1 MKGLFEIMT
10 NKEWMINPE
19 FVHGIRKAL
28 EQNLN
33 THAAFEKPQKT
44 CGFVTAIDENGC
56 VYYPEEYQIS
66 EDGTKVKSQWALK
79 YEDEQTFPFVSVLTV
94 DGPITRNGGG
104 CSYGSVDHRN
114 MMINAANH
122 PLCRGHIFI
131 IDTPGGTA
139 WAKNDYEQAINYAR
153 SLGQPVLCFID
164 GECYSAGMYLA
175 SLCDERYYMHPKDGV
190 GCIGVMGAF
199 YTEADG
205 STNKFTNET
214 YHEIYDPE
222 SYDKNREFRD
232 IANDGNTEKFVA
244 ELAELGVEFRR
255 DVKKAC
261 PKAKKE
267 HLHGK
272 IFTAEEAKGIL
283 VDGQST
289 FLDCIKRCFDL
300 YNGTAKPIEREIT
313 TDDQG
318 TDTEGTEKEPKN
330 ASTPATVASSAQ
342 EPTTAPSSKK
352 DNNNN
357 NFNQTHIDMKNYPLI
372 SAACEIKE
380 GEIEVN
386 AEGAFMNVPLLDS
399 IEAKLNTNEQAVADA
414 KQKATTAEQKLAD
427 LQAKYDALQKELD
440 AAKTLAD
447 ETAATLAKKNEEL
460 TTLTTKK
467 EEEIAALTTKKDE
480 EIAALTTDKA
490 KVEEELKGAKES
502 LATAEQT
509 IVDKDAQIAALTE
522 EAGKEPAAGTAPGNN
537 GEGAQVTEPH
547 TAYPTWNPSDPI
559 GSKKAIEKYKRD
571 NGLL

>member
-1 MKGLFEIMT
+1 
-10 NKEWMINPE
+10 
-19 FVHGIRKAL
+19 
-28 EQNLN
+28 
-33 THAAFEKPQKT
+33 
-44 CGFVTAIDENGC
+44 
-56 VYYPEEYQIS
+56 
-66 EDGTKVKSQWALK
+66 
-79 YEDEQTFPFVSVLTV
+79 
-94 DGPITRNGGG
+94 
-104 CSYGSVDHRN
+104 
-114 MMINAANH
+114 
-122 PLCRGHIFI
+122 
-131 IDTPGGTA
+131 
-139 WAKNDYEQAINYAR
+139 
-153 SLGQPVLCFID
+153 
-164 GECYSAGMYLA
+164 
-175 SLCDERYYMHPKDGV
+175 
-190 GCIGVMGAF
+190 MGAF

-289 FLDCIKRCFDL
+289 FLDCIHRCFDL
-300 YNGTAKPIEREIT
+300 YNGTAKPIKREIT

-330 ASTPATVASSAQ
+330 ASTSATVASSAQ

-357 NFNQTHIDMKNYPLI
+357 FNQTHIDMKNYPLI
-372 SAACEIKE
+372 SAACGIKE

-386 AEGAFMNVPLLDS
+386 AEGTFMNAPLLDS
-399 IEAKLNTNEQAVADA
+399 LETKLNTNEQAVADA

-427 LQAKYDALQKELD
+427 LQAKFDALQKEHD
-440 AAKTLAD
+440 AAKTLSD

-460 TTLTTKK
+460 TTLTAKK
-467 EEEIAALTTKKDE
+467 DEEIAALTTKKDE

-509 IVDKDAQIAALTE
+509 ISDKDAQIAALTE

-547 TAYPTWNPSDPI
+547 TAYPTWNPSDPV

>member
-66 EDGTKVKSQWALK
+66 EDGNQVRSQWALK
-79 YEDEQTFPFVSVLTV
+79 DENAQNFPFVSVLTV

-164 GECYSAGMYLA
+164 GDCYSAGMYLA

-261 PKAKKE
+261 PKAKRNICMERYSQQKRQRAFWWMVN
-267 HLHGK
+267 LLSL
-272 IFTAEEAKGIL
+272 TA
-283 VDGQST
+283 
-289 FLDCIKRCFDL
+289 
-300 YNGTAKPIEREIT
+300 Y
-313 TDDQG
+313 
-318 TDTEGTEKEPKN
+318 
-330 ASTPATVASSAQ
+330 
-342 EPTTAPSSKK
+342 
-352 DNNNN
+352 
-357 NFNQTHIDMKNYPLI
+357 
-372 SAACEIKE
+372 
-380 GEIEVN
+380 
-386 AEGAFMNVPLLDS
+386 
-399 IEAKLNTNEQAVADA
+399 
-414 KQKATTAEQKLAD
+414 
-427 LQAKYDALQKELD
+427 
-440 AAKTLAD
+440 
-447 ETAATLAKKNEEL
+447 TAASISTMVQQSLSREKSPLMTKVLIPKAQKK
-460 TTLTTKK
+460 
-467 EEEIAALTTKKDE
+467 
-480 EIAALTTDKA
+480 
-490 KVEEELKGAKES
+490 S
-502 LATAEQT
+502 LRTPLPQL
-509 IVDKDAQIAALTE
+509 Q
-522 EAGKEPAAGTAPGNN
+522 
-537 GEGAQVTEPH
+537 
-547 TAYPTWNPSDPI
+547 
-559 GSKKAIEKYKRD
+559 
-571 NGLL
+571 

>member
-66 EDGTKVKSQWALK
+66 EDGNQVRSLWALK
-79 YEDEQTFPFVSVLTV
+79 DDDAQNFPFVSVLTV

-164 GECYSAGMYLA
+164 GDCYSAGMYLA

-232 IANDGNTEKFVA
+232 IANDGNTKKFVA

-289 FLDCIKRCFDL
+289 FLDCIHRCFDL

-330 ASTPATVASSAQ
+330 VSTPATVASSAQ

-357 NFNQTHIDMKNYPLI
+357 FNQTHIDMKNYPLI
-372 SAACEIKE
+372 SAACGIKE

-386 AEGAFMNVPLLDS
+386 AEGAFMNMPLLDS
-399 IEAKLNTNEQAVADA
+399 LEAKFYTNEQAVADA

-427 LQAKYDALQKELD
+427 LQAKFDALQAEHD
-440 AAKTLAD
+440 AAKTRSD
-447 ETAATLAKKNEEL
+447 ETAATLAKKD
-460 TTLTTKK
+460 
-467 EEEIAALTTKKDE
+467 EEIAALTTKKNE
-480 EIAALTTDKA
+480 EIATLTTDKA

-537 GEGAQVTEPH
+537 GEGAQVTDPH
-547 TAYPTWNPSDPI
+547 TAYPTWNPSDPV